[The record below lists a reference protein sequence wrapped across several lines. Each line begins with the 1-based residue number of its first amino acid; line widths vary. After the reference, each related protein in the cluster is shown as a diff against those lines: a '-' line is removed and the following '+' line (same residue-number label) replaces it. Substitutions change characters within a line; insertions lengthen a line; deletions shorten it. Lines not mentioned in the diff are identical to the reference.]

1 MNADEKI
8 TTSAMLVIVLEGE
21 YEYTFKGSK
30 LIQGS
35 SHDKILFGS
44 IVQTNLLTQIKFKT
58 PSKIAWTTTK

>member
-35 SHDKILFGS
+35 SNDKILFGS
-44 IVQTNLLTQIKFKT
+44 IV
-58 PSKIAWTTTK
+58 